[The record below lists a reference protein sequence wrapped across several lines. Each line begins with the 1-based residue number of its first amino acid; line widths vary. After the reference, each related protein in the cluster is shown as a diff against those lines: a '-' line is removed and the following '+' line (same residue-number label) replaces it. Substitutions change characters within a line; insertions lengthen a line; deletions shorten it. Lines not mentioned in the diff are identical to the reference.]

1 MLSAGAIGPGSRLQP
16 EEATMVTM
24 IASLASLISMVA
36 ACVDP
41 YPLPIPLPF
50 P

>member
-1 MLSAGAIGPGSRLQP
+1 
-16 EEATMVTM
+16 MVTM
-24 IASLASLISMVA
+24 IVSLASLVSMVA

-41 YPLPIPLPF
+41 YPLPIPIPF